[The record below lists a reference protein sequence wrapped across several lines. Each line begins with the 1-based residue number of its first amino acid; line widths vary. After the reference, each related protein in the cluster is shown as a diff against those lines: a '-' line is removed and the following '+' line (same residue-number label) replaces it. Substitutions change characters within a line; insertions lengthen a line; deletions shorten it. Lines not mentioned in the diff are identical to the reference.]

1 MIDYSDIE
9 IIKKVKEHCNLANK
23 AVLEIGCGDGR
34 ISSKLAP
41 GCASFIAIDPD
52 KKSIDKAKTTFP
64 GIDFR
69 VGSGEKN
76 SFPESSFDIVI
87 FTLSLHHQNSYRA
100 LDEASRVV
108 KTNGQ
113 VIIVEPVIDGELEKV
128 CAFLNNEDTQKLHA
142 QYAINMSSFSVVSSE
157 ILNSK
162 WVFESENDL
171 FQSLFEYYNMPFD
184 SDIAMNIKRYLG
196 NRIKSEPITLTDKMI
211 VQVLQ

>member
-1 MIDYSDIE
+1 M
-9 IIKKVKEHCNLANK
+9 
-23 AVLEIGCGDGR
+23 
-34 ISSKLAP
+34 
-41 GCASFIAIDPD
+41 
-52 KKSIDKAKTTFP
+52 
-64 GIDFR
+64 
-69 VGSGEKN
+69 
-76 SFPESSFDIVI
+76 I

-113 VIIVEPVIDGELEKV
+113 VIIVEPVINGELEKV

-142 QYAINMSSFSVVSSE
+142 QYAINMSGFTVVSSE